1 MSVPV
6 TESWIR
12 ALPKTDLHCHLD
24 GSMRLETIL
33 DLAGQQGVR
42 LPVEDPI
49 GLARWIQM
57 GDEPASLEDYL
68 KGFAI
73 TCSVLQT
80 HEALRRA
87 AYELAIDSHGD
98 GVRYLEVRFSPL
110 LNTEG
115 GLSHQQVIEAVADG
129 LQAARKEVG
138 IRSGMIVC
146 GMRNMSPETSLQMA
160 RLAVANVN
168 RGVCAF
174 DLAGAEAPFPARD
187 HREAFLYARQHNL
200 AITCHAGEA
209 AGPESIA
216 DALHLC
222 GANRIGHGVRLR
234 EDPKL
239 LSYVND
245 RRIPLELCPTSN
257 VQTGAVTSFA
267 DHPLKGYLDKGLMV
281 TINTDNRL
289 VSNTSIVKEYLV
301 AHERLGLTAGD
312 LIRCVL
318 QGWESAFLPFGEKRD
333 LLRSVRTHIDELLS
347 SQENASPNGG

>member
-6 TESWIR
+6 TESWVR

-24 GSMRLETIL
+24 GSMRIETIL
-33 DLAGQQGVR
+33 DLARQQGVR
-42 LPVEDPI
+42 LPVEDPA
-49 GLARWIQM
+49 GLANWIQM
-57 GDEPASLEDYL
+57 GDEPTSLEDYL

-80 HEALRRA
+80 REALQRT

-115 GLSHQQVIEAVADG
+115 GLNHQQVVEAVADG
-129 LQAARKEVG
+129 LEAAHREVG
-138 IRSGMIVC
+138 IRSGMILC
-146 GMRNMSPETSLQMA
+146 GMRNMSPETSLEMA
-160 RLAVANVN
+160 RLAVANRE

-174 DLAGAEAPFPARD
+174 DLAGAEAPYPAKD
-187 HREAFLYARQHNL
+187 HWEAFLYARQHNL

-234 EDPKL
+234 EDPEL
-239 LSYVND
+239 LDYVND
-245 RRIPLELCPTSN
+245 MRIPLELCPTSN
-257 VQTGAVTSFA
+257 VQTGAVKSFA
-267 DHPLKGYLDKGLMV
+267 DHPLRSYLEQGLVV
-281 TINTDNRL
+281 TLNTDNRL

-301 AHERLGLTAGD
+301 AHERLGLTSD
-312 LIRCVL
+312 ELLTCVRN
-318 QGWESAFLPFGEKRD
+318 GWESAFLPFPEKRE
-333 LLRSVRTHIDELLS
+333 LLRSVLDELEQLTT
-347 SQENASPNGG
+347 GR